1 MKKYLLNAAVLATTF
16 YIGGCASFNQKIG
29 QNLPQQTTQPEV
41 IQNSDFDKNK
51 KNLPKNS
58 RYYTGIVGT
67 KKARLVYWPVT
78 SEENNNHS
86 FFEGLLIY
94 NDTQNESKSLKIQF
108 TSGGHFIA
116 SSLPYDEKNEP
127 VEKFESTDECDGK
140 NEEGILC
147 GAWSNSLKNEVFN
160 FSFKKTE
167 PFLINTF

>member
-1 MKKYLLNAAVLATTF
+1 MKKYLLNAVALATTF
-16 YIGGCASFNQKIG
+16 CIGGCTPFSQKIEPNSDR
-29 QNLPQQTTQPEV
+29 QMTQPKV

-51 KNLPKNS
+51 KILPKNS

-94 NDTQNESKSLKIQF
+94 DDTQNESKSLKIQF
-108 TSGGHFIA
+108 TSGGRFIA
-116 SSLPYDEKNEP
+116 SSLPQDEKNELA
-127 VEKFESTDECDGK
+127 EKFESTDECDGK